1 MFVKNTYPPL
11 GFRTI
16 RVSIKNPNKNLTIYL
31 HLKQCDDSLFSF
43 YYIVA
48 TLDALRCSW
57 ILVRIQ

>member
-11 GFRTI
+11 GFI
-16 RVSIKNPNKNLTIYL
+16 SIKNPNKNLTIYL

-57 ILVRIQ
+57 TLVRIQ